1 MVQETDVPIVVVF
14 DTLKLWLGNMD
25 VLAETILPLGHV
37 GCTKHIKFTNVPN
50 DSSSVF
56 TTIMKRKEW
65 KILK

>member
-14 DTLKLWLGNMD
+14 DTSKLWQGNME
-25 VLAETILPLGHV
+25 VLVETILPLGHV

-50 DSSSVF
+50 DLSFVF
-56 TTIMKRKEW
+56 TIMKRKEW